1 MIWRNKYFSFLS
13 EYLTNCYISEIIQIL
28 GCWLLGLVLG
38 IKLRIL
44 STRILSHF
52 CRVQSPHATVS

>member
-1 MIWRNKYFSFLS
+1 MF
-13 EYLTNCYISEIIQIL
+13 EIIQIL

-38 IKLRIL
+38 IKLRTL

-52 CRVQSPHATVS
+52 RWVQSPQPTCHCELRKDC